1 MFSPT
6 FLVREILDY
15 NNNDMK
21 IALGQINTTVGAL
34 SRNAEKI
41 LSFTG
46 KAKAEGAELIL
57 FPELAI
63 PGYPPKDLLEKAGF
77 VHENVRILHRIA
89 EQVEGITVIVGFA
102 EPNPEPEGK
111 PCFNSAAVIRN
122 RKIISIH
129 RKSLLPTYDV
139 FDEGRYFEPAKQRQ
153 LLVLDEQRIGVTVC
167 EDVWND
173 KDFAVRPLYHLD
185 PVKMAVESGAEV
197 IVNISSSPYH
207 LEKWDERRELLRGEA
222 MKYGKHVVYVNLIGG
237 NDELIF
243 DGRSVVFSP
252 EGELI
257 ARASDFEEDLL
268 IFDLASNERI
278 LRSSSNN
285 QIENA
290 KKALVLGLR
299 DYVQKCGFSKV
310 LLGLSGGIDSGVTA
324 ALSVEALGPE
334 NVLGVLMPSQ
344 YSSDHSITDAVQ
356 LAKNLGI
363 RHEIIPIKKIFDV
376 YREELRPIF
385 KELPE
390 DITEENLQARIRGN
404 LLMALSNKYNMLL
417 ISTGNKSELAVGY
430 TTLYGD
436 SCGGL
441 AAISDVP
448 KTMVYQLAAEMNRE
462 REVIPENTI
471 RKPPSAELR
480 PGQKDTDSLPPY
492 EVLDPVLAAYI
503 EDNLSLDQIVEKTGL
518 SSDLVKS
525 ILRKVDRNE
534 YKRKQLPIGLKI
546 TTKAFGF
553 GRRMPIA
560 RQYED

>member
-1 MFSPT
+1 
-6 FLVREILDY
+6 
-15 NNNDMK
+15 MK

-34 SRNAEKI
+34 THNAEKI
-41 LSFTG
+41 VSFAEQ
-46 KAKAEGAELIL
+46 AKAGGADLVL

-63 PGYPPKDLLEKAGF
+63 PGYPPKDLMEKAGF
-77 VHENVRILHRIA
+77 VQENVRVLNNIVEKI
-89 EQVEGITVIVGFA
+89 EGITVIVGFA

-111 PCFNSAAVIRN
+111 PVFNSAAVFRDRRIL
-122 RKIISIH
+122 SIH

-139 FDEGRYFEPAKQRQ
+139 FDEGRYFEPAKQQQ
-153 LLVLDEQRIGVTVC
+153 LLILDKQRIGVTIC

-173 KDFAVRPLYHLD
+173 QDFALRPLYHID
-185 PVKMAVESGAEV
+185 PVKVAVDSGAEL

-222 MKYGKHVVYVNLIGG
+222 VKYRKHVVYVNLVGG

-243 DGRSVVFSP
+243 DGRSVIISP

-257 ARASDFEEDLL
+257 ARARDFEEDLL
-268 IFDLASNERI
+268 IVDMTSGEKIIRP
-278 LRSSSNN
+278 SSNN

-299 DYVQKCGFSKV
+299 DYVRKCGFSRV
-310 LLGLSGGIDSGVTA
+310 LLGLSGGIDSAVTA
-324 ALSVEALGPE
+324 ALAVEALGPE

-344 YSSDHSITDAVQ
+344 YSSEHSVTDAVQ

-363 RHEIIPIKKIFDV
+363 RYEIIPIKRIFDAFQK
-376 YREELRPIF
+376 ELHPVF
-385 KELPE
+385 KDLPE

-404 LLMALSNKYNMLL
+404 LLMALSNKFGMLL
-417 ISTGNKSELAVGY
+417 VSTGNKSELAVGY

-441 AAISDVP
+441 AVISDVP
-448 KTMVYQLAAEMNRE
+448 KTMVYQLAAEMNRA
-462 REVIPENTI
+462 REIIPENSI

-492 EVLDPVLAAYI
+492 EILDPVLALYI
-503 EDNLSLDQIVEKTGL
+503 EDNLSLDEIADRTGL
-518 SSDLVKS
+518 NRDLVGS
-525 ILRKVDRNE
+525 ILRKVDHNE

-560 RQYED
+560 RGYEG

>member
-1 MFSPT
+1 
-6 FLVREILDY
+6 
-15 NNNDMK
+15 MK

-34 SRNAEKI
+34 HQNAEKI
-41 LSFTG
+41 LAYTER
-46 KAKAEGAELIL
+46 AKSGGANLVL

-63 PGYPPKDLLEKAGF
+63 TGYPPKDLLEKSGF
-77 VHENVRILHRIA
+77 VQENVRVLSSIA
-89 EQVEGITVIVGFA
+89 EKIEGIAVVVGFV
-102 EPNPEPEGK
+102 EPNPEPQGK
-111 PCFNSAAVIRN
+111 PFFNSAAVIRN

-153 LLVLDEQRIGVTVC
+153 LLILDEHKIGVTIC

-173 KDFAVRPLYHLD
+173 KDFAPSPIYSLD
-185 PVKMAVESGAEV
+185 PVQMAVETGAEF
-197 IVNISSSPYH
+197 IINISSSPYH

-222 MKYGKHVVYVNLIGG
+222 MKYRKHVVYVNLVGG

-243 DGRSVVFSP
+243 DGRSVIFSP

-257 ARASDFEEDLL
+257 ARARDFEEDLL
-268 IFDLASNERI
+268 IADIHSQKKNIRP
-278 LRSSSNN
+278 SSTN

-290 KKALVLGLR
+290 IKALVLGIR

-310 LLGLSGGIDSGVTA
+310 LLGLSGGIDSAITA
-324 ALSVEALGPE
+324 ALAVQALGPE
-334 NVLGVLMPSQ
+334 NVLGVMMPSQ
-344 YSSDHSITDAVQ
+344 YSSEHSVTDARQ
-356 LAKNLGI
+356 LADNLGI
-363 RHEIIPIKKIFDV
+363 RCELIPIHRIFDV
-376 YREELRPIF
+376 YKEELRPIF
-385 KELPE
+385 KDLPE
-390 DITEENLQARIRGN
+390 DTTEENLQARIRGN

-448 KTMVYQLAAEMNRE
+448 KTMVYKLAAEMNRE
-462 REVIPENTI
+462 KAVIPENTI

-480 PGQKDTDSLPPY
+480 TGQKDSDSLPLY
-492 EVLDPVLAAYI
+492 EVLDPVLEAYI
-503 EDNLSLDQIVEKTGL
+503 EDNLGLDQIVEKTGF
-518 SSDLVKS
+518 SRDLVKS
-525 ILRKVDRNE
+525 ILHKVDRSE

-560 RQYED
+560 RGYED